1 MGSAA
6 SLTLSENQGTVLD
19 NLLRPVSTYDIETG
33 LTSRTT
39 AMELTA
45 STRHEPTVPSTHHE
59 LLPTIGLAVTNR
71 FTLRRTAL
79 LAVAAATALIL
90 SACSGGAGTASSTED
105 NPYGLITPGQIRVA
119 SLGDSK
125 PYTFTD
131 ADGTFT
137 GFDVE
142 LFTDVAKRIGID
154 DVVFTGQDFSGLLS
168 AVANGQFDVGVAA
181 IGITKEREQTVDF
194 SDGYL
199 AGYLTVMAAKDSGI
213 TDADS
218 LAGKRLGVVQGTLQE
233 AYAVKHFTDTELV
246 RFPDNNS
253 AISAVNSGSIDAHFL
268 DYEAAKEY
276 AAQYGLVNAID
287 IPSFDAPAGFAIAK
301 DKPEFK
307 KALDKALAEAMEDG
321 TWKKLYQQW
330 FPGSPMP
337 EQYLPKAEQTS
348 SPSPT
353 SSTE

>member
-1 MGSAA
+1 MSIRSTIRRAA
-6 SLTLSENQGTVLD
+6 
-19 NLLRPVSTYDIETG
+19 
-33 LTSRTT
+33 
-39 AMELTA
+39 LTA
-45 STRHEPTVPSTHHE
+45 AA
-59 LLPTIGLAVTNR
+59 L
-71 FTLRRTAL
+71 TA
-79 LAVAAATALIL
+79 AVALA
-90 SACSGGAGTASSTED
+90 ACSSGGGSTSTEDADD

-119 SLGDSK
+119 SLGDAK

-131 ADGTFT
+131 ESGEFT

-142 LFTDVAKRIGID
+142 LFTDVADRIGID
-154 DVVFTGQDFSGLLS
+154 DVVFTGQDFSGLLA

-181 IGITKEREQTVDF
+181 IGITDERKETVDF

-199 AGYLTVMAAKDSGI
+199 AGYLTVMASPDSGI
-213 TDADS
+213 TDEDS

-246 RFPDNNS
+246 RFPDNNA

-276 AAQYGLVNAID
+276 AEQYGLVNAID

-301 DKPEFK
+301 GKPEFQA
-307 KALDKALAEAMEDG
+307 ALNEALHAAMEDG
-321 TWKKLYQQW
+321 TWKELYEKW

-337 EQYLPKAEQTS
+337 DQYLPSAEQTEA
-348 SPSPT
+348 PA
-353 SSTE
+353 E